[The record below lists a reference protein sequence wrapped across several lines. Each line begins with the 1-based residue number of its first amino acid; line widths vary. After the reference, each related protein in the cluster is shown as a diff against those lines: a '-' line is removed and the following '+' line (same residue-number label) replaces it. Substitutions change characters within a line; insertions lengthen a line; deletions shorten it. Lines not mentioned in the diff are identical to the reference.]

1 MDNAHSIVREAKNK
15 NMKRQDK
22 KRTCQMGGHLTK
34 QAPRTSSRPRQES
47 VYNNQNRE
55 ETNPKQTRS
64 SADDAAIVSYWKAC
78 G

>member
-1 MDNAHSIVREAKNK
+1 MLCNTGCSTDVREAMNK

-22 KRTCQMGGHLTK
+22 KRTCQMGGRLAK

-55 ETNPKQTRS
+55 ETDPK
-64 SADDAAIVSYWKAC
+64 
-78 G
+78 